1 MSNFKNKAKAFFGTD
16 GFSSATLTTA
26 IIAVTLAVNVLFYVL
41 TISLGLYIVPKEK
54 DETTLSGATDT
65 LFEQAINDKRK
76 VKISFCYPEE
86 DLKTHDTGAFVYKTA
101 LEFQKRYPEFIEIE
115 YINIITKRNSK
126 GEMVNLSAYQKD
138 MRGNDTPIYRSSVIF
153 ESTTATKHNY
163 IVITDTASAVG
174 FSNFYTLNSSGEAT
188 SYSGE
193 EFMAAMISW
202 VLQDEHKTAYLT
214 TSHSEQ
220 ADVSFANLLSAAG
233 YYIDVINLKES
244 EVPEDAGLV
253 VISNPRSDFE
263 RAAEGSSVRTE
274 IERLDSY
281 VKGGGNL
288 YVTLDPYVKRL
299 AVLESFLSECGISFS
314 VLANESGYHRNI
326 VKDSNNAITADGFTL
341 VADYAEGDVSSA
353 IEQRVDFF
361 TDGGV
366 IIREA
371 SALELSAGAKPLLI
385 SSSASV
391 CEADGKTTSTDGK
404 YCVAA
409 YNDIGEGRVMVVPS
423 IYISVA
429 DALITNGYANKEFL
443 FASFEY
449 LFGAKGMPY
458 GCRAV
463 LYDTQTLENLTMG
476 TARLYTAIILAIPT
490 AIAVV
495 GSVIIIRRKNR

>member
-41 TISLGLYIVPKEK
+41 TIFLGLYIVPKEK
-54 DETTLSGATDT
+54 DETALSGATDT

-274 IERLDSY
+274 IERLGSY

-314 VLANESGYHRNI
+314 VLASESGYHRNI

-341 VADYAEGDVSSA
+341 VADYAEGDISSA

-371 SALELSAGAKPLLI
+371 SALELSEGAKPLLI

-391 CEADGKTTSTDGK
+391 CEADGKTTSTGGK